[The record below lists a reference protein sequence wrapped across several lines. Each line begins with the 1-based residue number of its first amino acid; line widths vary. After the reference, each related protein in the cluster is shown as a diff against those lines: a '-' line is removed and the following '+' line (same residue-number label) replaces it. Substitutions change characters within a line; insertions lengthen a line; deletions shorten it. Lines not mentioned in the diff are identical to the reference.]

1 MKIRNA
7 FRTTLA
13 AAAVLATMGSAV
25 QAQDF
30 PSKAVR
36 MVVPFPA
43 GGTLDTLGRM
53 MSPRMQEKLGQP
65 IVIEPRPGG
74 ATRVGTQAVQT
85 AAPDGHSLLFMA
97 NSFVIVPMM
106 MAKAPWDPLKD
117 FVPVSLVS
125 QVTQAL
131 VVHPGFEAKTLPEM
145 VKYAKA
151 RPGQLDFAS
160 FGNGTSS
167 HLGVELFKS
176 ISGIFMVH
184 IPYQGMAPAL
194 QNVLGGQVKVF
205 LANIPDVLPHVR
217 GNRLRALAVADE
229 KRSPLMPETP
239 TFAEQGY
246 PGYIVFS
253 WYGLVAP
260 AGTPDTAV
268 RKIQE
273 AVAFAL
279 AGPDLRERLVQQGH
293 TIVGSAGDD
302 LRRFMQGEQKRY
314 AEPIRRSGA
323 KIE

>member
-1 MKIRNA
+1 MTIRNA
-7 FRTTLA
+7 LRTTLA
-13 AAAVLATMGSAV
+13 TLAVLAACGPGA
-25 QAQDF
+25 QAQDY
-30 PSKAVR
+30 PNKAVR

-53 MSPRMQEKLGQP
+53 LSPRMQEKLGQP
-65 IVIEPRPGG
+65 VVIEPRAGG

-85 AAPDGHSLLFMA
+85 AAPDGYSLLLAA
-97 NSFVIVPMM
+97 NSFVIVPMLM
-106 MAKAPWDPLKD
+106 SKAPWDPLKD
-117 FVPVSLVS
+117 FVPISLLS
-125 QVTQAL
+125 RVTQAL

-145 VKYAKA
+145 VKFAKA

-176 ISGIFMVH
+176 MSGIFMVH

-229 KRSPLMPETP
+229 KRSPLMPEIP
-239 TFAEQGY
+239 TFIEQGY

-253 WYGLVAP
+253 WYGLLAP
-260 AGTPDTAV
+260 AGTPDAAV
-268 RKIQE
+268 RKVQE

-279 AGPDLRERLVQQGH
+279 TDKDLRERLVQQGH
-293 TIVGSAGDD
+293 TVVGTGGDE
-302 LRRFMQGEQKRY
+302 LRNFILGEQKRY